1 MNYTLMGMWFHL
13 SIIMEV
19 NFPGK
24 YDTFTLAI
32 SFMFA
37 HVSMAG
43 CSSAEELQIHP
54 SASCRFCEKNL
65 KCSGGKVPC
74 VSLFNIVKNKEI
86 VGYSGE
92 ESLVLGDIA
101 RSLGHELN
109 RDEYLSDVSCLTCAK
124 LLAKTH
130 ASISKL
136 FTAEARYS
144 QRASG
149 KRQSSARSPTG
160 VTPSAKRAPA
170 AVHVR
175 ESTTPKSRRS
185 LDLGSTDKENA
196 LLGVAP
202 IQDKIDSLMD
212 FSGDKTVMKVSLSK

>member
-1 MNYTLMGMWFHL
+1 MWFYL
-13 SIIMEV
+13 SIIKEV

-32 SFMFA
+32 SFMFTR
-37 HVSMAG
+37 VSMAG

-65 KCSGGKVPC
+65 KCSGSKFPR

-101 RSLGHELN
+101 RSLAHELN
-109 RDEYLSDVSCLTCAK
+109 RDEHLSDVSCLTCAK

-136 FTAEARYS
+136 SISLPPFWRKLVLPISLCKWNFKYWLCYEILFTDPGGSRTWTS
-144 QRASG
+144 TRCT
-149 KRQSSARSPTG
+149 SSNKVMWSKT
-160 VTPSAKRAPA
+160 
-170 AVHVR
+170 
-175 ESTTPKSRRS
+175 
-185 LDLGSTDKENA
+185 LLN
-196 LLGVAP
+196 LGV
-202 IQDKIDSLMD
+202 
-212 FSGDKTVMKVSLSK
+212 FSISPLNT